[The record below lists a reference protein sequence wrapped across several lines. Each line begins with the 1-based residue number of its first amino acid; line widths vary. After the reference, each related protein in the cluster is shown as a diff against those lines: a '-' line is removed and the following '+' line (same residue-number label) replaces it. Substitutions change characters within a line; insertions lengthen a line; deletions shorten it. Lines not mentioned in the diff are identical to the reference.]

1 MAVHKHAG
9 FRAKSQ
15 GHKMAPYVI
24 HKSLDSEKSATEVS
38 FKDLTVMGKIFT
50 NKNEK

>member
-15 GHKMAPYVI
+15 GHKIAPYVI
-24 HKSLDSEKSATEVS
+24 HESLDSEKSVTEVS
-38 FKDLTVMGKIFT
+38 FKRSNSYGKNFH
-50 NKNEK
+50 K